1 MQRNMTRHWQPA
13 NYNTVDPYIPV
24 KGVAA
29 FIEFLK
35 KAFDAKEDFR
45 VPNADGT
52 IGHAEVRVGDS
63 VLLMFDSNDNWPATP
78 AFLRIYVE
86 DVDASF
92 KRAVEAGAES
102 LTKVMDSFLGERGGR
117 VKDPFGNIWWIITRV
132 EDLSDEEKGRR
143 SGEQKYLDNMA
154 IAIKTFDEEMRSR
167 KSKG

>member
-1 MQRNMTRHWQPA
+1 MQKNMTQNWQPA
-13 NYNTVDPYIPV
+13 NYNTIDPYIPV

-29 FIEFLK
+29 FVEFLT

-45 VPNADGT
+45 VPNPDGT
-52 IGHAEVRVGDS
+52 IGHAEVRIGDS

-86 DVDASF
+86 DADASF
-92 KRAVEAGAES
+92 RRATEAGAKS

-132 EDLSDEEKGRR
+132 ENLSDEEKARR
-143 SGEQKYLDNMA
+143 AGEQKYLDNMA

-167 KSKG
+167 KS